1 MSLAA
6 DERVR
11 LEHAPKRVRV
21 TVRSVELNALHDGAG
36 LLNAAQA
43 LSQVSAEV
51 LVIAARV
58 NAYERAE
65 LDVGRVA
72 K

>member
-11 LEHAPKRVRV
+11 LEHALERVRT
-21 TVRSVELNALHDGAG
+21 TVESITLNAKHDGAG

-43 LSQVSAEV
+43 LLEVSAGV

-65 LDVGRVA
+65 REVCDG
-72 K
+72 

>member
-1 MSLAA
+1 VTRA
-6 DERVR
+6 DEERVR
-11 LEHAPKRVRV
+11 LAHALDRVSYTLVSLRV
-21 TVRSVELNALHDGAG
+21 NAGLDGAG

-58 NAYERAE
+58 DAYERAE
-65 LDVGRVA
+65 EVSRGE
-72 K
+72 

>member
-11 LEHAPKRVRV
+11 LEHALERVRATVESV
-21 TVRSVELNALHDGAG
+21 TLNAKHDGAG

-43 LSQVSAEV
+43 LLEVSAGV

-58 NAYERAE
+58 DAYERGE
-65 LDVGRVA
+65 REVCDG
-72 K
+72 

>member
-11 LEHAPKRVRV
+11 LEHALARTRT
-21 TVRSVELNALHDGAG
+21 TVESIALNAKHDGAG

-58 NAYERAE
+58 DAYERAGE
-65 LDVGRVA
+65 VARV
-72 K
+72 

>member
-11 LEHAPKRVRV
+11 LEHALARTRA
-21 TVRSVELNALHDGAG
+21 TMDSIALNAKHDGAG

-51 LVIAARV
+51 LVIAARI
-58 NAYERAE
+58 NAYEHAE
-65 LDVGRVA
+65 RGSRG
-72 K
+72 

>member
-11 LEHAPKRVRV
+11 LEHALTRVRA
-21 TVRSVELNALHDGAG
+21 TVDSIALNAKHDGAG

-43 LSQVSAEV
+43 LSLVASEV

-58 NAYERAE
+58 NAYERTDLE
-65 LDVGRVA
+65 VGRAA